1 MPAHDTMLSRSWR
14 RLLRFRS
21 SNRVTALE
29 FLAMFALAAI
39 VVLSILAPFIA
50 PQDPY
55 DLAQIDLMDSRLPP
69 GSQSMSGTIYWLGTD
84 DQGRDLLSGI
94 LYGAR
99 ISVVIG
105 LLSTAIS
112 IVVGGGVGLLAAFAG
127 GRVDAYLMR
136 IVDLQL
142 SFPAILVALILIAM
156 LGRGADKILLALIVV
171 QWAYYARTMRGVA
184 LAERGKTYIKAA
196 SALGLSPARVMFRHL
211 LPNCLGP
218 IFVLG
223 SVQIAHA
230 IALEATLSFLGLGLP
245 VTEPSLGLL
254 VSNGFAYMLSGRYWI
269 SFYPGLA
276 LFVLLAC
283 LNLVADVV
291 RRSLD
296 RSG

>member
-1 MPAHDTMLSRSWR
+1 MPDQGTILARGFR
-14 RLLRFRS
+14 NFARFR
-21 SNRVTALE
+21 RVNNVTWVEL
-29 FLAMFALAAI
+29 LAIFALAAI
-39 VVLSILAPFIA
+39 VVLSIFAPLIA
-50 PQDPY
+50 PQNPY
-55 DLAQIDLMDSRLPP
+55 DLASIDLMDGRLPP
-69 GSQSMSGTIYWLGTD
+69 GSEGLSGMIYWLGTD

-99 ISVVIG
+99 ISVIIG
-105 LLSTAIS
+105 LASTVVS
-112 IVVGGGVGLLAAFAG
+112 IVVGGGVGLIAAFCG

-142 SFPAILVALILIAM
+142 SFPAILVALILIAI
-156 LGRGADKILLALIVV
+156 LGRGVDKILLALIVV

-184 LAERGKTYIKAA
+184 LAERSKTYITAA
-196 SALGLSPARVMFRHL
+196 TALGLSPLRVMIRHL

-254 VSNGFAYMLSGRYWI
+254 VSNGFAYMLSGRFWI

-283 LNLVADVV
+283 LNIAADVV

-296 RSG
+296 RSA

>member
-1 MPAHDTMLSRSWR
+1 MPDQGTILTRGFRNFA
-14 RLLRFRS
+14 RFR
-21 SNRVTALE
+21 RVNNVTWVEL
-29 FLAMFALAAI
+29 LAIFALAAI
-39 VVLSILAPFIA
+39 VVLSIFAPLIA
-50 PQDPY
+50 PQNPY
-55 DLAQIDLMDSRLPP
+55 DLASIDLMDGRLPP
-69 GSQSMSGTIYWLGTD
+69 GSEGLSGMIYWLGTD

-99 ISVVIG
+99 ISVIIG
-105 LLSTAIS
+105 LASTVVS
-112 IVVGGGVGLLAAFAG
+112 IVVGGGVGLIAAFCG

-142 SFPAILVALILIAM
+142 SFPAILVALILIAI
-156 LGRGADKILLALIVV
+156 LGRGVDKILLALIVV

-184 LAERGKTYIKAA
+184 LAERSKTYITAA
-196 SALGLSPARVMFRHL
+196 TALGLSPLRVMVRHL

-254 VSNGFAYMLSGRYWI
+254 VSNGFAYMLSGRFWI

-283 LNLVADVV
+283 LNIAADVV

-296 RSG
+296 RSA